1 MALQEKYRNIV
12 YQAWVPVLG
21 EEATAAMLAHFPA
34 REDEEPIT
42 RDHLDRRFVEHRA
55 VVDRRFLELRADLE
69 RQITELRADLERQI
83 TEVRA
88 DLERQITQ
96 QIAEL
101 RAHLEGL
108 ITAARIEAAQ
118 QAAAIRVE
126 VAQQNDKT
134 FHRMLAIA
142 AITVTAMS
150 AVMTT
155 LFAAFT

>member
-42 RDHLDRRFVEHRA
+42 RDHLDRRFVENRA
-55 VVDRRFLELRADLE
+55 VIDRRFLELRADLE
-69 RQITELRADLERQI
+69 RQIAELRADLERQ
-83 TEVRA
+83 THELRA
-88 DLERQITQ
+88 DLEGQ
-96 QIAEL
+96 
-101 RAHLEGL
+101 

-142 AITVTAMS
+142 GMTVTTMS
-150 AVMTT
+150 VVMTA
-155 LFAAFT
+155 LFATFT